1 MSLASEELEKLAVKS
16 ANEAIQLDRQGYKD
30 MAVEKYNRAI
40 EILRKLCTL
49 YPNAYQNKIY
59 AEYVKQYEKRVKNIK
74 GQLAVEA
81 DSPAEAKSRLDSM
94 ILREKPKVKWEE
106 VVGLDNAKN
115 AIEDSIIYPTRRP
128 DLFAT
133 GWSRGIL
140 LFGPPGCG
148 KTLLAAATA
157 NEINAAFYVVDA
169 ASIMSK
175 WLGESERNVSQLFE
189 NARLVSENG
198 QPAIIFMD
206 EIDALV
212 GVRQEEVGGE
222 VRMRTQFMKEMD
234 NIADKG
240 KQLHVYVIGATNK
253 PWNLDEPFL
262 RRFQKRIYIPLPN
275 AEARRKMFQLYSKKL
290 ISISS
295 DVDYDELAE
304 MSDGYSGSDIND
316 IIQDVN
322 AKVIREFFK
331 HGNPDDPKAKPRPVS
346 MSDFRTVLMARKA
359 SVPRETVVK
368 YDAWHA
374 RLKAA

>member
-1 MSLASEELEKLAVKS
+1 MSMASEELEKLAVKS

-40 EILRKLCTL
+40 EILKKLCSL
-49 YPNAYQNKIY
+49 YPNAYQNKVY
-59 AEYVKQYEKRVKNIK
+59 TEYIKQYEKRSKNIK
-74 GQLAVEA
+74 GEQAVEQ
-81 DSPAEAKSRLDSM
+81 DNPAEAKSRVDSM
-94 ILREKPKVKWEE
+94 ILREKPKVRWEE
-106 VVGLDNAKN
+106 VVGLDDAKN
-115 AIEDSIIYPTRRP
+115 AIEDSIIYPSQRP
-128 DLFAT
+128 DLYAA

-157 NEINAAFYVVDA
+157 NEIDAAFYVVDA

-198 QPAIIFMD
+198 QPSIIFMD

-240 KQLHVYVIGATNK
+240 RQLHVYVVGATNK

-275 AEARRKMFQLYSKKL
+275 AEARSKMFQLYGKKL
-290 ISISS
+290 IGVAH
-295 DVDYDELAE
+295 DVDYSALADLA
-304 MSDGYSGSDIND
+304 DGYSGSDIND

-331 HGNPDDPKAKPRPVS
+331 RGNPSDLKAKPRPVS
-346 MSDFRTVLMARKA
+346 MSDFRVVLAARKP
-359 SVPRETVVK
+359 SVQKDSLVK
-368 YDAWHA
+368 YDAWYS

>member
-30 MAVEKYNRAI
+30 MAVEKYNRAC

-49 YPNAYQNKIY
+49 YPSAYQNKVY
-59 AEYVKQYEKRVKNIK
+59 AEYIKQYEKRIKNIK
-74 GQLAVEA
+74 GDQAVEQ
-81 DSPAEAKSRLDSM
+81 DSPAESKSRVESM

-106 VVGLDNAKN
+106 VVGLDDAKN
-115 AIEDSIIYPTRRP
+115 AIEDSIIYPHQRP
-128 DLFAT
+128 DLFAA

-198 QPAIIFMD
+198 QPSIIFMD

-253 PWNLDEPFL
+253 PWNLDEPFM

-275 AEARRKMFQLYSKKL
+275 TEARHKMLQLYGKKL
-290 ISISS
+290 TSISA
-295 DVDYDELAE
+295 DVNYDELAE
-304 MSDGYSGSDIND
+304 IADGYSGSDISD

-331 HGNPDDPKAKPRPVS
+331 HGNPDDLKAKPQPVS
-346 MSDFRTVLMARKA
+346 MSDFRTVLTARKP
-359 SVPRETVVK
+359 SVSPDSLVR
-368 YDAWHA
+368 YDAWYA
-374 RLKAA
+374 RLKAV

>member
-40 EILRKLCTL
+40 EILKKLCTL
-49 YPNAYQNKIY
+49 YPNAYQNKVY
-59 AEYVKQYEKRVKNIK
+59 AEYIRQYEKRSKNIK
-74 GQLAVEA
+74 GEQAVEQ
-81 DSPAEAKSRLDSM
+81 DGPAEAKSRLDNM
-94 ILREKPKVKWEE
+94 ILREKPKVRWEE
-106 VVGLDNAKN
+106 VVGLDDAKN
-115 AIEDSIIYPTRRP
+115 AIEDSIVYPSQRP
-128 DLFAT
+128 DLYTA

-157 NEINAAFYVVDA
+157 NEIDAAFYVVDA

-198 QPAIIFMD
+198 QPSIIFMD

-240 KQLHVYVIGATNK
+240 RQLHVYVIGATNK

-275 AEARRKMFQLYSKKL
+275 TEARGKMFQLYGKRL
-290 ISISS
+290 IGVSH
-295 DVDYDELAE
+295 DVDYRVLADLT
-304 MSDGYSGSDIND
+304 DGYSGSDIND

-331 HGNPDDPKAKPRPVS
+331 QGNPSDLKAKPRPVS
-346 MSDFRTVLMARKA
+346 MSDFRTVLAARKP
-359 SVPRETVVK
+359 SVQKDNLAK
-368 YDAWHA
+368 YDVWYS
-374 RLKAA
+374 RLKAT